1 MTINTDHPK
10 NHKLFNKKP
19 STRHEKPG
27 ESRDS
32 SNNVVIATALGFF
45 QEFEGKTLLLKI
57 PHILDTE
64 PGGFELGLT

>member
-1 MTINTDHPK
+1 MGDTDHPK
-10 NHKLFNKKP
+10 NHRLFNKKP

-32 SNNVVIATALGFF
+32 SNNVCIDTVLGFF

-57 PHILDTE
+57 PHTLDPE
-64 PGGFELGLT
+64 PGGLELGLT